1 MSVGAEHNHGGSCCL
16 GLNQDL
22 VNRQGDRRK
31 RFNGQTI
38 CPERLCKLFKA
49 FLDQIQV
56 RRFHRYRGSDH
67 IHRCPD
73 RDIGGGRFEHIQQE
87 KPGIHGR
94 CQLSGSGNDF
104 CGDRAEINRCKES
117 LHTSGAWNAG
127 ACLASEMR
135 PIHSWLMEDL
145 FGHGHDAGSAADL
158 PADAP
163 LAARMRPR
171 NLEEYVGQGHILG
184 EGKLLRRAI
193 EADRLSSVI
202 FYGPPGTGKTSLA
215 RVIAGSTK
223 SRFIELS
230 GVEGS
235 VADIRKAVGE
245 AAIAARNGGRTLL
258 FIDEIHRFNKAQQ
271 DALLPDV
278 ERGTV
283 RLIGATTQNPFF
295 SINSP
300 LVSRSQIFQLQ
311 PLGIDDLVGLQ
322 RRAVADPERGLGTLP
337 IDLEEDAARHLA
349 TVCDGDARKCLN
361 ALEIAARTTP
371 FGSDG
376 RIRITLDAA
385 SESIQKKAVVYDGS
399 GDDHYDTA
407 SAFIKSLRGS
417 DPDAALYWL
426 AKMLHAG
433 EELRFI
439 TRRLVIFA
447 SEDVGLADPLALPL
461 AISAQQAVEF
471 VGLPEARI
479 TLAHATV
486 YLATA
491 PKSNSAYAALGNAQ
505 QDLTEGRTLAVP
517 SHLRDSHY
525 KGAKSLGHGE
535 GYKYAHNYEGGY
547 VPQSYLPEGRHYYIP
562 TRHGAEARIADRL
575 EAWRHQFEE
584 AQGNP
589 TTLG

>member
-1 MSVGAEHNHGGSCCL
+1 M
-16 GLNQDL
+16 D
-22 VNRQGDRRK
+22 
-31 RFNGQTI
+31 
-38 CPERLCKLFKA
+38 
-49 FLDQIQV
+49 
-56 RRFHRYRGSDH
+56 
-67 IHRCPD
+67 
-73 RDIGGGRFEHIQQE
+73 
-87 KPGIHGR
+87 
-94 CQLSGSGNDF
+94 
-104 CGDRAEINRCKES
+104 
-117 LHTSGAWNAG
+117 
-127 ACLASEMR
+127 
-135 PIHSWLMEDL
+135 DL
-145 FGHGHDAGSAADL
+145 FGTAQAPDSL

-171 NLEEYVGQGHILG
+171 TLDEYAGQSHILG

-193 EADRLSSVI
+193 EADRLSSI
-202 FYGPPGTGKTSLA
+202 ILYGPPGTGKTSLA
-215 RVIAGSTK
+215 RLIAARTK
-223 SRFIELS
+223 SHFIELS

-235 VADIRKAVGE
+235 VADIRKAVGA
-245 AAIAARNGGRTLL
+245 AAIEARNGGRTLL

-311 PLGIDDLVGLQ
+311 PLTVEELIALQ
-322 RRAVADPERGLGTLP
+322 YRAVSDGERGLGDLP
-337 IDLEEDAARHLA
+337 VDLEERAARHLA
-349 TVCDGDARKCLN
+349 TVSDGDARKCLN

-371 FGSDG
+371 FGADG
-376 RIRITLDAA
+376 RIRITLAEA
-385 SESIQKKAVVYDGS
+385 SESIQKKALVYDGS

-491 PKSNSAYAALGNAQ
+491 PKSNSAYAALGAAES
-505 QDLTEGRTLAVP
+505 DIASGRTLAVP
-517 SHLRDSHY
+517 PHLRDSHY
-525 KGAKSLGHGE
+525 KGAKALGHGQ
-535 GYKYAHNYEGGY
+535 GYQYPHDHDGGY
-547 VPQSYLPEGRHYYIP
+547 VPQAYLPEGRTYYTP
-562 TRHGAEARIADRL
+562 TRLGAEARIADRL
-575 EAWRHQFEE
+575 EAWRQQFQE
-584 AQGNP
+584 AAVKQTGK
-589 TTLG
+589 G

>member
-1 MSVGAEHNHGGSCCL
+1 M
-16 GLNQDL
+16 D
-22 VNRQGDRRK
+22 
-31 RFNGQTI
+31 
-38 CPERLCKLFKA
+38 
-49 FLDQIQV
+49 
-56 RRFHRYRGSDH
+56 
-67 IHRCPD
+67 
-73 RDIGGGRFEHIQQE
+73 
-87 KPGIHGR
+87 
-94 CQLSGSGNDF
+94 
-104 CGDRAEINRCKES
+104 
-117 LHTSGAWNAG
+117 
-127 ACLASEMR
+127 
-135 PIHSWLMEDL
+135 DL
-145 FGHGHDAGSAADL
+145 FGKPDGPALL

-171 NLEEYVGQGHILG
+171 TLEEYAGQSHILG
-184 EGKLLRRAI
+184 PGKLLRRAI

-202 FYGPPGTGKTSLA
+202 LYGPPGTGKTSLA
-215 RVIAGSTK
+215 RLIASRTK
-223 SRFIELS
+223 SRFVELS

-245 AAIAARNGGRTLL
+245 AAIAALNGGRTLL

-300 LVSRSQIFQLQ
+300 LVSRSQVFQLQ
-311 PLGIDDLVGLQ
+311 PLSVDELVTLQ
-322 RRAVADPERGLGTLP
+322 QRAIGDRERGLGELP
-337 IDLEEDAARHLA
+337 VDLDEGAARHLA
-349 TVCDGDARKCLN
+349 TVSDGDARKCLN

-376 RIRITLDAA
+376 RIHVTLEVAA
-385 SESIQKKAVVYDGS
+385 ESIQKKALVYDGT

-461 AISAQQAVEF
+461 AMSAQQAVEF

-479 TLAHATV
+479 TLAHAVV

-491 PKSNSAYAALGNAQ
+491 PKSNRAYAALGRAEA
-505 QDLTEGRTLAVP
+505 DIASGRTLAVP
-517 SHLRDSHY
+517 SHLKDSHY
-525 KGAKSLGHGE
+525 KGAASLGHGTGYQYPHNHE
-535 GYKYAHNYEGGY
+535 GAY
-547 VPQSYLPEGRHYYIP
+547 VPQAYLPEGRTYYEP
-562 TRHGAEARIADRL
+562 GDQGAEIRIAQRL
-575 EAWRHQFEE
+575 AAWREQFE
-584 AQGNP
+584 GP
-589 TTLG
+589 LKRT

>member
-1 MSVGAEHNHGGSCCL
+1 
-16 GLNQDL
+16 
-22 VNRQGDRRK
+22 
-31 RFNGQTI
+31 
-38 CPERLCKLFKA
+38 
-49 FLDQIQV
+49 
-56 RRFHRYRGSDH
+56 
-67 IHRCPD
+67 
-73 RDIGGGRFEHIQQE
+73 
-87 KPGIHGR
+87 
-94 CQLSGSGNDF
+94 
-104 CGDRAEINRCKES
+104 
-117 LHTSGAWNAG
+117 
-127 ACLASEMR
+127 
-135 PIHSWLMEDL
+135 MEDL
-145 FGHGHDAGSAADL
+145 FGNSGDADAGGASSL

-171 NLEEYVGQGHILG
+171 TLEEYAGQSHILG

-193 EADRLSSVI
+193 EADRLSSI
-202 FYGPPGTGKTSLA
+202 ILYGPPGTGKTSLA
-215 RVIAGSTK
+215 RLIAARTK

-235 VADIRKAVGE
+235 VADIRKAVGA
-245 AAIAARNGGRTLL
+245 AAIEARNGGRTLL

-311 PLGIDDLVGLQ
+311 PLTVEELIALQ
-322 RRAVADPERGLGTLP
+322 YRAVSDVERGLGDLP
-337 IDLEEDAARHLA
+337 VDLEEGAARHLA
-349 TVCDGDARKCLN
+349 TVSDGDARKCLN
-361 ALEIAARTTP
+361 SLEIAARTTP
-371 FGSDG
+371 YGADG
-376 RIRITLDAA
+376 RIRITLAEA
-385 SESIQKKAVVYDGS
+385 SESIQKKAIVYDGS

-491 PKSNSAYAALGNAQ
+491 PKSNSAYAALGAAEA
-505 QDLTEGRTLAVP
+505 DIGSGRTLAVP
-517 SHLRDSHY
+517 PHLRDSHY
-525 KGAKSLGHGE
+525 KGAKALGHGQ
-535 GYKYAHNYEGGY
+535 GYQYPHDHEGGY
-547 VPQSYLPEGRHYYIP
+547 VPQAYLPEGRIYYTP
-562 TRHGAEARIADRL
+562 TRQGAEARVADRL
-575 EAWRHQFEE
+575 EAWREQFQE
-584 AQGNP
+584 AKIRG
-589 TTLG
+589 

>member
-1 MSVGAEHNHGGSCCL
+1 M
-16 GLNQDL
+16 D
-22 VNRQGDRRK
+22 
-31 RFNGQTI
+31 
-38 CPERLCKLFKA
+38 
-49 FLDQIQV
+49 
-56 RRFHRYRGSDH
+56 
-67 IHRCPD
+67 
-73 RDIGGGRFEHIQQE
+73 
-87 KPGIHGR
+87 
-94 CQLSGSGNDF
+94 
-104 CGDRAEINRCKES
+104 
-117 LHTSGAWNAG
+117 
-127 ACLASEMR
+127 
-135 PIHSWLMEDL
+135 DL
-145 FGHGHDAGSAADL
+145 FGSVTTGEEVSL

-171 NLEEYVGQGHILG
+171 TLEEYVGQRHILG

-193 EADRLSSVI
+193 EADRLSSAI

-215 RVIAGSTK
+215 RVIARRTK

-235 VADIRKAVGE
+235 VADIRKAVGM
-245 AAIAARNGGRTLL
+245 AAIEARNGGRTLL

-300 LVSRSQIFQLQ
+300 LVSRSQVFQLQ
-311 PLGIDDLVGLQ
+311 SLSVEDLVGLQ
-322 RRAVADPERGLGTLP
+322 KLAIADPDRGLGILP
-337 IDLEEDAARHLA
+337 INLEEEAARHLA
-349 TVCDGDARKCLN
+349 TVSDGDARKCLN

-371 FGSDG
+371 FGPDG
-376 RIRITLDAA
+376 RIRITVEAA
-385 SESIQKKAVVYDGS
+385 AESIQKKAVVYDGT
-399 GDDHYDTA
+399 GDGHYDTA
-407 SAFIKSLRGS
+407 SALIKSLRGS

-479 TLAHATV
+479 TLAHAVV

-491 PKSNSAYAALGNAQ
+491 HKSNSAYAALGKAEKDLAQ
-505 QDLTEGRTLAVP
+505 GRTLEVP
-517 SHLRDSHY
+517 LHLQDAHY
-525 KGAKSLGHGE
+525 RGAKSLGHGA

-547 VPQSYLPEGRHYYIP
+547 VPQAYLPEGRTYYEP
-562 TRHGAEARIADRL
+562 TRQGAEARIADRL
-575 EAWRHQFEE
+575 EIWRQQFND
-584 AQGNP
+584 ARSQGN
-589 TTLG
+589 G

>member
-1 MSVGAEHNHGGSCCL
+1 
-16 GLNQDL
+16 
-22 VNRQGDRRK
+22 
-31 RFNGQTI
+31 
-38 CPERLCKLFKA
+38 
-49 FLDQIQV
+49 
-56 RRFHRYRGSDH
+56 
-67 IHRCPD
+67 
-73 RDIGGGRFEHIQQE
+73 
-87 KPGIHGR
+87 
-94 CQLSGSGNDF
+94 
-104 CGDRAEINRCKES
+104 
-117 LHTSGAWNAG
+117 
-127 ACLASEMR
+127 
-135 PIHSWLMEDL
+135 MEDL
-145 FGHGHDAGSAADL
+145 FGNSGDADAGGASSL

-171 NLEEYVGQGHILG
+171 TLEEYAGQSHILG

-193 EADRLSSVI
+193 EADRLSSI
-202 FYGPPGTGKTSLA
+202 ILYGPPGTGKTSLA
-215 RVIAGSTK
+215 RLIAARTK

-235 VADIRKAVGE
+235 VADIRKAVGA
-245 AAIAARNGGRTLL
+245 AAIEARNGGRTLL

-311 PLGIDDLVGLQ
+311 PLTVEELIALEY
-322 RRAVADPERGLGTLP
+322 RAVSDGERGLGDLP
-337 IDLEEDAARHLA
+337 VDLEEGAARHLA
-349 TVCDGDARKCLN
+349 TVSDGDARKCLN
-361 ALEIAARTTP
+361 SLEIAARTTP
-371 FGSDG
+371 FGADG
-376 RIRITLDAA
+376 RIRITLAEA
-385 SESIQKKAVVYDGS
+385 SESIQKKALVYDGS

-491 PKSNSAYAALGNAQ
+491 PKSNSAYAALGAAEA
-505 QDLTEGRTLAVP
+505 DIGSGRTLAVP
-517 SHLRDSHY
+517 PHLRDSHY
-525 KGAKSLGHGE
+525 KGAKALGHGQ
-535 GYKYAHNYEGGY
+535 GYRYPHDHEGGY
-547 VPQSYLPEGRHYYIP
+547 VPQAYLPEGRIYYTP
-562 TRHGAEARIADRL
+562 TRQGAEARVADRL
-575 EAWRHQFEE
+575 EAWREQFQE
-584 AQGNP
+584 AKIRG
-589 TTLG
+589 